1 MWKDTVRVF
10 QVTTGAWLRD
20 LERSEQKLVAI
31 EFDPNNSKLLYGC
44 PENGNVIIWKWR
56 SGVKEKRTQL
66 QFPTRSKVCSFQLVP
81 NDDMDATE
89 HAPHALVTYLD
100 IELQTVKTAT
110 FDLESGKLSDEFD
123 IPL

>member
-1 MWKDTVRVF
+1 M
-10 QVTTGAWLRD
+10 TTGAWLRD

-31 EFDPNNSKLLYGC
+31 EFDPNNSKLLFGC
-44 PENGNVIIWKWR
+44 PENGHVIVWKWR
-56 SGVKEKRTQL
+56 SGVKEKRIQL
-66 QFPTRSKVCSFQLVP
+66 QFPTRAKVCSFQLVP
-81 NDDMDATE
+81 NDDMDANG

-110 FDLESGKLSDEFD
+110 FDLETGKPSDEFD